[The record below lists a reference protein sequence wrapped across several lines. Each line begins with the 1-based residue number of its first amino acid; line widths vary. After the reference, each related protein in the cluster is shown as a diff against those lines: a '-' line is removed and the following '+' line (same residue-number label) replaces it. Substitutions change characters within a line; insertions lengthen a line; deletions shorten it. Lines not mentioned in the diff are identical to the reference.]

1 VVPPLAPP
9 LLLPAPLGEVVLLPE
24 PAPLP
29 LLGDVEL
36 LPDVPPALELPVAP
50 LDEPL
55 VMPSSFRHFSRSAP
69 TMPRHLLLVPPAA
82 LPVLPLAPVLL
93 LPDAPEDEPPEALSD
108 ELLPEAL
115 GVELL
120 LPEALGVELL
130 LPEALG
136 VELLLLPDALG
147 VELLLPDALGV
158 ELVPELC
165 ASVTLDSAKSAAA
178 VAALMSFR
186 VISVFPPGYLL
197 LPEPLLPAPLLP
209 VPLEP
214 APLLLPEPM
223 PLPLGLGV
231 LLPLPDEAPL
241 LGELLVPP
249 LDDAP
254 PLDDPPLEA
263 PDLVK

>member
-1 VVPPLAPP
+1 VVPPLVPEP
-9 LLLPAPLGEVVLLPE
+9 LLPAPLGEVVLLPE
-24 PAPLP
+24 PVPLP

-36 LPDVPPALELPVAP
+36 LPDVPPVLELPVAP
-50 LDEPL
+50 LLLPPDEEPL

-93 LPDAPEDEPPEALSD
+93 LPDAPEDEPPEAL
-108 ELLPEAL
+108 LPE
-115 GVELL
+115 
-120 LPEALGVELL
+120 
-130 LPEALG
+130 
-136 VELLLLPDALG
+136 ALG

-158 ELVPELC
+158 ELVPLLC
-165 ASVTLDSAKSAAA
+165 ANDTLDSAKSAAA

-186 VISVFPPGYLL
+186 VIYVFPPGYLL

-231 LLPLPDEAPL
+231 LLLPLPDEGLL

-254 PLDDPPLEA
+254 PLEDAPLLEA

>member
-1 VVPPLAPP
+1 MVPPLVPE

-24 PAPLP
+24 PVPLP

-50 LDEPL
+50 LEEPL

-120 LPEALGVELL
+120 LPD
-130 LPEALG
+130 ALG
-136 VELLLLPDALG
+136 VELLLLRRRAAAA
-147 VELLLPDALGV
+147 DALGV
-158 ELVPELC
+158 ELVPQLC

-186 VISVFPPGYLL
+186 VIYVFPPGYLL

-231 LLPLPDEAPL
+231 LLPLPDEEPL

-254 PLDDPPLEA
+254 PLEDAPLLEA